1 MAKKRKFF
9 KRQAGRHAAAPE
21 TQPDLQETE
30 MPESGGPDAPD
41 AVEHPA
47 LQKAPPPRVSK
58 AVYKIAAVLLAAIVV
73 LLVIENWENLTP
85 GNIGNWIRTKAVG
98 LGFGD
103 GYPAELV
110 GSAADA
116 GNFGV
121 NGGNVYVVSDTA
133 LTVMNS
139 SAKTLFTARH
149 SYNNPAVSAASDRY
163 LLYNMGGT
171 GYQVETVSGTQVSGT
186 SENGDITTGVIAD
199 SGKFALALQPADMAS
214 QLCVYNKD
222 GSLQYQYN
230 FADTYIN
237 AVALN
242 SDGTRGAVASVTSRN
257 GSLVTRITVL
267 DFSETE
273 PIAEYE
279 SENNLV
285 LGLTWTADNRVL
297 AVGDQAALVSDG
309 SFAFESCSYDGRAVT
324 SYCLTDSRAVVSV
337 SNYAYGGD
345 STLLIFGSSAQP
357 VEAALPG
364 RAAWLSSAGSKVAA
378 LLADRVVS
386 VDLTTGRVEAA
397 CEDVSD
403 TKGIAMGDEST
414 VYMLGVQEIR
424 KENLKVIPAEEELSS
439 AA

>member
-1 MAKKRKFF
+1 M
-9 KRQAGRHAAAPE
+9 
-21 TQPDLQETE
+21 
-30 MPESGGPDAPD
+30 
-41 AVEHPA
+41 
-47 LQKAPPPRVSK
+47 
-58 AVYKIAAVLLAAIVV
+58 
-73 LLVIENWENLTP
+73 
-85 GNIGNWIRTKAVG
+85 
-98 LGFGD
+98 
-103 GYPAELV
+103 
-110 GSAADA
+110 
-116 GNFGV
+116 
-121 NGGNVYVVSDTA
+121 
-133 LTVMNS
+133 
-139 SAKTLFTARH
+139 
-149 SYNNPAVSAASDRY
+149 
-163 LLYNMGGT
+163 
-171 GYQVETVSGTQVSGT
+171 
-186 SENGDITTGVIAD
+186 
-199 SGKFALALQPADMAS
+199 
-214 QLCVYNKD
+214 
-222 GSLQYQYN
+222 
-230 FADTYIN
+230 
-237 AVALN
+237 
-242 SDGTRGAVASVTSRN
+242 TSRN

-309 SFAFESCSYDGRAVT
+309 SFAFESCSYDGRTVT

-364 RAAWLSSAGSKVAA
+364 RAAWLSSSGSKVAA

>member
-30 MPESGGPDAPD
+30 LPESGGPDAPD

-222 GSLQYQYN
+222 GSCFPIFSFLCSFFYIRDRSGLGCCAG
-230 FADTYIN
+230 FWSCILCRRTGFCGGFFGTLFVEIPLLAAVPADRIF
-237 AVALN
+237 VK
-242 SDGTRGAVASVTSRN
+242 D
-257 GSLVTRITVL
+257 RITV
-267 DFSETE
+267 F
-273 PIAEYE
+273 IGA
-279 SENNLV
+279 NL
-285 LGLTWTADNRVL
+285 
-297 AVGDQAALVSDG
+297 
-309 SFAFESCSYDGRAVT
+309 F
-324 SYCLTDSRAVVSV
+324 
-337 SNYAYGGD
+337 
-345 STLLIFGSSAQP
+345 IF
-357 VEAALPG
+357 
-364 RAAWLSSAGSKVAA
+364 
-378 LLADRVVS
+378 
-386 VDLTTGRVEAA
+386 
-397 CEDVSD
+397 
-403 TKGIAMGDEST
+403 
-414 VYMLGVQEIR
+414 
-424 KENLKVIPAEEELSS
+424 
-439 AA
+439 